1 MSAVAKRNDSWAELH
16 GARPALFC
24 FSHLRWSFVWQRP
37 QHLLSRASRDHDVFF
52 FEEPV
57 LKPGVEPHLDIS
69 VVAPHLCVLVP
80 ILPAGSTDREITEL
94 QHDLIRDHLSPL
106 QSRSTVFWYYTPM
119 ALAFTRGLQ
128 RDVTVYDNMDELS
141 AFRGASAELL
151 QLEAELF
158 AQADVIFTGG
168 RALYEAKKA
177 RHPNVHCFPSSVD
190 AAHFASA
197 RLKLEP
203 DPESQQAI
211 PRPRIGFFGVIDE
224 RMDTDLIGELA
235 DLRTDWQF
243 VMIGPV
249 VKIKPEDLPR
259 RANLHWLGM
268 RTYNELPAYLARWDL
283 GLMPFALNE
292 STRFISP
299 TKTPEFLAAGLPV
312 VSTPVP
318 DVVRSYGD
326 TGLVEIASDAQCIV
340 RAAERL
346 LHDRPAGWL
355 ADVDARLSEGSWDAT
370 WQAMCGLLHAA
381 GVAGG
386 TEGVVMSN
394 QVSVPTPA

>member
-1 MSAVAKRNDSWAELH
+1 M
-16 GARPALFC
+16 
-24 FSHLRWSFVWQRP
+24 
-37 QHLLSRASRDHDVFF
+37 
-52 FEEPV
+52 
-57 LKPGVEPHLDIS
+57 
-69 VVAPHLCVLVP
+69 
-80 ILPAGSTDREITEL
+80 
-94 QHDLIRDHLSPL
+94 
-106 QSRSTVFWYYTPM
+106 FWYYTPM
-119 ALAFTRGLQ
+119 AVAFTRGLQ

-158 AQADVIFTGG
+158 AQADVVFTGG

-211 PRPRIGFFGVIDE
+211 PHPRIGFFGVIDE
-224 RMDTDLIGELA
+224 RMDTGLIAELA
-235 DLRTDWQF
+235 DIRPDWHF

-249 VKIKPEDLPR
+249 VKIDPEDLPR

-326 TGLVEIASDAQCIV
+326 TGLVEIAADAKSIV
-340 RAAERL
+340 HAAERL
-346 LHDRPAGWL
+346 LHHRPPGWL
-355 ADVDARLSEGSWDAT
+355 AAVDACLAGKLVGCDLAGDGQLALRGGS
-370 WQAMCGLLHAA
+370 
-381 GVAGG
+381 G
-386 TEGVVMSN
+386 T
-394 QVSVPTPA
+394 